1 MATLYK
7 QHNKT
12 ELRPEAEPETNPTEF
27 QKKRAPSFA
36 RLGPTSTCTYPEETL
51 SCETQDT
58 SKGLILFCPSISPEG
73 ESDCE
78 SEVRMKMMIWR
89 PKTNKLQNRTEQ
101 TVNSSKGEEGIH
113 RLIQSSSS
121 SLNHSQGLIMPIFGG
136 KRKKDINNLDK
147 ANSAS
152 PPLRDLQSSSNPT
165 RYEPLINPQSILQT
179 SSNNL
184 SQPNNFQ
191 QQQQSDIQPSSRPNQ
206 QQPSSLS
213 SSSNNI
219 ANNPK
224 LSQLSSSSDSTTTT
238 TTTATT
244 AAPLIQLLDR
254 DQASEPNPISL
265 SKSSPPPFPRYGHSV
280 NSMGTPNGS
289 GDLYIFAGLVSDQV
303 KNDLYVLNVNNTN
316 LLPSSSTNN
325 PSIPSSSILNSSAA
339 ALHQNQVLTVGVVE
353 TRGEVPLPRVGHA
366 STREDQKQDDG
377 LYLLNLS
384 TREWTR
390 VKVSGHKFYIF
401 GGQTDNGSF
410 MNDLWAF
417 DLHRRRVT
425 QLSLIPT
432 RSLSLVERMVSII
445 TMTPGSLMQS
455 LERHSA
461 TLVDDVMYVLGGR
474 GVDGKDLDDLAAFK
488 ISSKVYVLGGESY
501 TSSRPDDPSIFIL
514 SAKNLLKPCF
524 QLSANSGRTKSEQP
538 NSERS
543 TTGPSNNVPVRP
555 RRDDDPISNNAPNG
569 GIINRRTM
577 AAGPSASP
585 QSQIDNA
592 SLDSS
597 YISHSN
603 LGPNSKPP
611 RPLTSAPLHQSVIQQ
626 QQQQQARQTSSPLL
640 AGRSSSEANR
650 LTNNMSPPMARQT
663 RGSPNDSNLTG
674 ASPLGSSK
682 DQARLLQLQKNNVWM
697 KAALAMAVKQ
707 GFALPESDDL
717 VKPSDGNL
725 DMNDKAWLEKFQID
739 DKGSGGLKNR
749 NQTKM
754 LDDRFTEVNRA
765 KTVALQEASFY
776 RVKLAA
782 YEASS
787 VSEINKLERE
797 RISDLEHKL
806 SEIISCKS
814 GLERQVNQLTNEL
827 EHERT
832 LRELSEE
839 NAQKSHERSQEIE
852 ALHSRSLVDYEEL
865 LNKTK
870 GLDLNS
876 SRSVEELD
884 TLNLNHRVVL
894 DELESYKSKVKLAES
909 SNQQYLSTLEQ
920 LQKTLGVTNSRIEEV
935 EKFWNQSKNESE
947 MNRNLT
953 IELNR
958 ELEGRL
964 QELNQAQSRTEELE
978 RLLESLKE
986 ENESLRTLNEKG
998 ISELVETTNAK
1009 TLEFQ
1014 NGDSQARLTESR
1026 TRNMALERDLMS
1038 ANRREFDLKEKNR
1051 LIEAAEVKASAA
1063 NGAADDIGSRSA
1075 EFYGGFTLD
1084 KHRKRT
1090 TNQESSRASKS
1101 IRPAESIPEGTR
1113 TTTGRN
1119 CERDTNSGG
1128 EIALLVEEVQ
1138 RLRSGGASSGKVEEE
1153 LQALQER
1160 HRTLEST
1167 HIKAVQYVKGTE
1179 KMLRRMKEELSKYKE
1194 KTEQLELELS
1204 RARQQSPPLMMRD
1217 RMNELNGQIE
1227 SLRMSSKRSTL
1238 EQEELKTKMSLLKQE
1253 YESSIEKLENEKIEE
1268 VMRVKESI
1276 KILENENM
1284 ELREDLKKFIG
1295 KFGRDNVGDGNN
1307 KISRGTGSGDGDGKD
1322 GEDAELRFK
1331 ELKKQSEVLR
1341 KENLELQN
1349 RCSFDFIN
1357 A

>member
-1 MATLYK
+1 
-7 QHNKT
+7 
-12 ELRPEAEPETNPTEF
+12 
-27 QKKRAPSFA
+27 
-36 RLGPTSTCTYPEETL
+36 
-51 SCETQDT
+51 
-58 SKGLILFCPSISPEG
+58 
-73 ESDCE
+73 
-78 SEVRMKMMIWR
+78 
-89 PKTNKLQNRTEQ
+89 
-101 TVNSSKGEEGIH
+101 
-113 RLIQSSSS
+113 
-121 SLNHSQGLIMPIFGG
+121 
-136 KRKKDINNLDK
+136 
-147 ANSAS
+147 
-152 PPLRDLQSSSNPT
+152 
-165 RYEPLINPQSILQT
+165 
-179 SSNNL
+179 
-184 SQPNNFQ
+184 
-191 QQQQSDIQPSSRPNQ
+191 
-206 QQPSSLS
+206 
-213 SSSNNI
+213 
-219 ANNPK
+219 
-224 LSQLSSSSDSTTTT
+224 
-238 TTTATT
+238 
-244 AAPLIQLLDR
+244 
-254 DQASEPNPISL
+254 
-265 SKSSPPPFPRYGHSV
+265 
-280 NSMGTPNGS
+280 
-289 GDLYIFAGLVSDQV
+289 
-303 KNDLYVLNVNNTN
+303 
-316 LLPSSSTNN
+316 
-325 PSIPSSSILNSSAA
+325 
-339 ALHQNQVLTVGVVE
+339 
-353 TRGEVPLPRVGHA
+353 
-366 STREDQKQDDG
+366 
-377 LYLLNLS
+377 
-384 TREWTR
+384 
-390 VKVSGHKFYIF
+390 
-401 GGQTDNGSF
+401 
-410 MNDLWAF
+410 
-417 DLHRRRVT
+417 
-425 QLSLIPT
+425 
-432 RSLSLVERMVSII
+432 
-445 TMTPGSLMQS
+445 
-455 LERHSA
+455 
-461 TLVDDVMYVLGGR
+461 
-474 GVDGKDLDDLAAFK
+474 
-488 ISSKVYVLGGESY
+488 
-501 TSSRPDDPSIFIL
+501 
-514 SAKNLLKPCF
+514 
-524 QLSANSGRTKSEQP
+524 
-538 NSERS
+538 
-543 TTGPSNNVPVRP
+543 
-555 RRDDDPISNNAPNG
+555 
-569 GIINRRTM
+569 M

-585 QSQIDNA
+585 QSQVTNLINESMLARRSMSPSSTSHSKNA

-611 RPLTSAPLHQSVIQQ
+611 RPLTTAPLHQSVIQQ

-663 RGSPNDSNLTG
+663 RGSPSDSNLTG

-749 NQTKM
+749 NVQKFVETLVQLKRELNQAKGQIVEQTKM

-884 TLNLNHRVVL
+884 TLNLNYRVVL

-998 ISELVETTNAK
+998 ISELVETTKSIKSLASGSAK

-1014 NGDSQARLTESR
+1014 NGDSQAREKRDEPGDGSTRAALDATLVELTESR
-1026 TRNMALERDLMS
+1026 TRNTALERDLMS
-1038 ANRREFDLKEKNR
+1038 AKSELSIMRTRLSGLVQETNKIRNEMSRREFDLKEKNR
-1051 LIEAAEVKASAA
+1051 LIEAAEVKAS
-1063 NGAADDIGSRSA
+1063 
-1075 EFYGGFTLD
+1075 L
-1084 KHRKRT
+1084 
-1090 TNQESSRASKS
+1090 
-1101 IRPAESIPEGTR
+1101 
-1113 TTTGRN
+1113 
-1119 CERDTNSGG
+1119 
-1128 EIALLVEEVQ
+1128 
-1138 RLRSGGASSGKVEEE
+1138 
-1153 LQALQER
+1153 
-1160 HRTLEST
+1160 
-1167 HIKAVQYVKGTE
+1167 
-1179 KMLRRMKEELSKYKE
+1179 MK
-1194 KTEQLELELS
+1194 
-1204 RARQQSPPLMMRD
+1204 
-1217 RMNELNGQIE
+1217 
-1227 SLRMSSKRSTL
+1227 
-1238 EQEELKTKMSLLKQE
+1238 
-1253 YESSIEKLENEKIEE
+1253 
-1268 VMRVKESI
+1268 
-1276 KILENENM
+1276 
-1284 ELREDLKKFIG
+1284 
-1295 KFGRDNVGDGNN
+1295 
-1307 KISRGTGSGDGDGKD
+1307 
-1322 GEDAELRFK
+1322 
-1331 ELKKQSEVLR
+1331 
-1341 KENLELQN
+1341 NL
-1349 RCSFDFIN
+1349 IVT

>member
-1 MATLYK
+1 
-7 QHNKT
+7 
-12 ELRPEAEPETNPTEF
+12 
-27 QKKRAPSFA
+27 
-36 RLGPTSTCTYPEETL
+36 
-51 SCETQDT
+51 
-58 SKGLILFCPSISPEG
+58 
-73 ESDCE
+73 
-78 SEVRMKMMIWR
+78 MMIWR

-121 SLNHSQGLIMPIFGG
+121 SLNHSQRLIMPIFGG

-238 TTTATT
+238 TTATT

-254 DQASEPNPISL
+254 DQASELNPISL

-410 MNDLWAF
+410 MNDLWAWQF
-417 DLHRRRVT
+417 
-425 QLSLIPT
+425 LSLIPT

-611 RPLTSAPLHQSVIQQ
+611 RPLTTAPLHQSVIQQ

-663 RGSPNDSNLTG
+663 RGSPSDSNLTG

-749 NQTKM
+749 NTKM

-787 VSEINKLERE
+787 RSLV
-797 RISDLEHKL
+797 
-806 SEIISCKS
+806 
-814 GLERQVNQLTNEL
+814 LTNEL

-839 NAQKSHERSQEIE
+839 NAQKSHE
-852 ALHSRSLVDYEEL
+852 SLVDYEEL

-884 TLNLNHRVVL
+884 TLNLNYRVVL

-998 ISELVETTNAK
+998 ISELVETTKSIKSLASGSAK

-1014 NGDSQARLTESR
+1014 NGDSQAREKRDEPGDGS
-1026 TRNMALERDLMS
+1026 TRAALDATDLMS

-1063 NGAADDIGSRSA
+1063 NGAVDDIGSRSA

-1128 EIALLVEEVQ
+1128 EEIALLVEEVQ
-1138 RLRSGGASSGKVEEE
+1138 RLRSGGASSVSPASAEGGSTQQGKVEEE

-1227 SLRMSSKRSTL
+1227 KIYSRTGGV
-1238 EQEELKTKMSLLKQE
+1238 KTKMSLLKQE

-1295 KFGRDNVGDGNN
+1295 KFGRDNVGDVNN

-1349 RCSFDFIN
+1349 RCSFDLIN